1 MDLFNKPKLDLNNIT
16 CHSGGALGSDTS
28 FELIGEEF
36 GIKTKAYSYKT
47 KYHTSTNKVEIS
59 DDDFNDG
66 VKEIHKAN
74 KILSRYGISKY
85 INLLARNWA
94 QVKYSDEL
102 FAIGYI
108 VKSGERGSKGF
119 YNKSKLDVVDGG
131 TSYSVQMSI
140 NYTKP
145 VYVFDQN
152 KDKWFRWSYISLS
165 FVELLESPSIS
176 YQNFAGV
183 GTREIKPNG
192 ILAIKKLYEKTF
204 LCL

>member
-1 MDLFNKPKLDLNNIT
+1 MDLFDKPKLDLNNIT

-36 GIKTKAYSYKT
+36 GVKTKAYSYKT
-47 KYHTSTNKVEIS
+47 KYHTSSNKIEIS
-59 DDDFNDG
+59 DDDFTDG
-66 VKEIHKAN
+66 VKEIYKAN

-94 QVKYSDEL
+94 QVKYSEEL
-102 FAIGYI
+102 FAIGYV
-108 VKSGERGSKGF
+108 VKTGERGSKGF

-131 TSYSVQMSI
+131 TGYAVQMAI
-140 NYTKP
+140 IHGRL

-152 KDKWFRWSYISLS
+152 KDRWFRWSFVSLK
-165 FVELLESPSIS
+165 FEECLPPSITS
-176 YQNFAGV
+176 QNFAGV

-192 ILAIKKLYEKTF
+192 ILAIKKLYKQTF
-204 LCL
+204 LC

>member
-1 MDLFNKPKLDLNNIT
+1 MIDLFDNPKLDLTNLI
-16 CHSGGALGSDTS
+16 CHSGGALGADFFF
-28 FELIGEEF
+28 FETIGEEF
-36 GIKTKAYSYKT
+36 GVKTKAYSYKT
-47 KYHTSTNKVEIS
+47 KYHISPNKVEITEN
-59 DDDFNDG
+59 DFNDG
-66 VKEIHKAN
+66 VKEIYKAN
-74 KILSRYGISKY
+74 KILSRYSINKY
-85 INLLARNWA
+85 INLLARNWS

-102 FAIGYI
+102 FAIGCI
-108 VKSGERGSKGF
+108 IKSGEKGARGF
-119 YNKSKLDVVDGG
+119 YNKSKLEVVDGG

-140 NYTKP
+140 NYNKP

-192 ILAIKKLYEKTF
+192 ILAIRKLYEKTF
-204 LCL
+204 L